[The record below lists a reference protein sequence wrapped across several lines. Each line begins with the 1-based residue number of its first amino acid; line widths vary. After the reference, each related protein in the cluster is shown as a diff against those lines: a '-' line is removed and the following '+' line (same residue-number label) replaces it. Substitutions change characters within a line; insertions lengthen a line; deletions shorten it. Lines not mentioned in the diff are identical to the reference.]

1 MRTNRERIRR
11 YWKIAGLL
19 LAGVGVGCAN
29 SRTDVSYLGDP
40 NVSYYRGHA
49 TEIDFPALDTPPTP
63 GVISTDA
70 PITVRDKQNL
80 PIRDLSLE
88 EAVQTALMNS
98 EIIRTAGSFLST
110 GNALYTNPD
119 RIPSVY
125 DPAIQESG
133 VLFGGRGVEAAL
145 SAFDAQFQTSMIWG
159 RNEQPQN
166 NSVFGGGVG
175 GGAAFV
181 QETGN
186 FSSSLSK
193 SFAHGGSISLN
204 HDVNYQG
211 TNAPSL
217 FQSVY
222 TGNFNVQYQL
232 PLLAGRGAEFTRT
245 AGPIGQ
251 SFGGIS
257 GVSQGVLIARINNDI
272 TLADFES
279 SVRNLVQDVENTYWD
294 LYLAYQTFDIA
305 SEARDSTEELRK
317 LIEVRSDKIV
327 LRSDLYQAEDQY
339 FAAETA
345 VNNAQANIYETEI
358 RLRRLLGLPVNDG
371 EILRPLDGPVSVE
384 LIADWYTSLTEAL
397 THRVELRRQKWN
409 IKSLELQL
417 VAAESLTRPR
427 LDFVSGYQVNGLG
440 DNLLGYDEPQF
451 GNFYENTTGGDYTGW
466 NLGLQMRWDIGFRSA
481 RAQVQNYEL
490 RLAKAH
496 KVLVEQQ
503 EEISHELAA
512 SFQELA
518 RAYRATLVSYNRIR
532 ASSDEVAFRER
543 RVKEDQAD
551 PLLRAIIRQGEAKNA
566 YYQNLIAYNKAIT
579 NYQLLKGGLLRHHG
593 IMLAE
598 GGWEQAAYIDAKYH
612 SDARLNAL
620 PAEHKVQEPAAFAV
634 DAPYGGV
641 YLELPPSEP
650 AAPIEPAPELM
661 ENHSPAAK
669 PIQAPVPPAEVPKP
683 MQPEESTT
691 ISPISLRTTTKPSF
705 DGAYVNP

>member
-11 YWKIAGLL
+11 YWKVAALT
-19 LAGVGVGCAN
+19 LAGIAVGCAS

-49 TEIDFPALDTPPTP
+49 TEIDFPAVDSPPSP
-63 GVISTDA
+63 EVISAQA
-70 PITVRDKQNL
+70 PVTVRDKENL
-80 PIRDLSLE
+80 PIRDLSLD
-88 EAVQTALMNS
+88 EAIQTALMNS
-98 EIIRTAGSFLST
+98 EIIRSAGTFLST
-110 GNALYTNPD
+110 GNALYTNPS
-119 RIPSVY
+119 RVASVY

-145 SAFDAQFQTSMIWG
+145 AAFDAQFQASMVWG
-159 RNEQPQN
+159 RNEAPQN
-166 NSVFGGGVG
+166 NAIFGGGVG
-175 GGAAFV
+175 GGNAFV
-181 QETGN
+181 QETGT
-186 FSSSLSK
+186 FTSSLSK

-204 HDVNYQG
+204 HNVNYNG

-217 FQSVY
+217 FQSAY
-222 TGNFNVQYQL
+222 TGNMQLQYQL
-232 PLLAGRGAEFTRT
+232 PLLAGSGTEFTRV

-272 TLADFES
+272 TLADFET

-345 VNNAQANIYETEI
+345 VNNAQSQIYETEI

-371 EILRPLDGPVSVE
+371 EILRPLDAPVSVE
-384 LIADWYTSLTEAL
+384 LISDWYASLTEAL
-397 THRVELRRQKWN
+397 THRVELRRQKWS

-417 VAAESLTRPR
+417 RAAESLTRPR
-427 LDFVSGYQVNGLG
+427 LDFVGGYQVNGLG
-440 DNLLGYDEPQF
+440 DQLLGYDEPQF
-451 GNFYENTTGGDYTGW
+451 GNFYENVTGGDYTGW

-481 RAQVQNYEL
+481 KAQVRNYEL
-490 RLAKAH
+490 QLAKAQ
-496 KVLVEQQ
+496 KVLTEQE
-503 EEISHELAA
+503 EEISHELAVA
-512 SFQELA
+512 FQELA
-518 RAYRATLVSYNRIR
+518 RSYQATFVSYNRIR

-566 YYQNLIAYNKAIT
+566 YYQNLIAYNKAIA
-579 NYQLLKGGLLRHHG
+579 NYQLRKGALLRHHG

-598 GGWEQAAYIDAKYH
+598 GGWDQAAYIDAEFN
-612 SDARLNAL
+612 SDSSLHAI
-620 PAEHKVQEPAAFAV
+620 PADYKDQEPAAFAV

-641 YLELPPSEP
+641 YLEIP
-650 AAPIEPAPELM
+650 AAHTEAPTEPAPVPTDSD
-661 ENHSPAAK
+661 SPVAK
-669 PIQAPVPPAEVPKP
+669 PIDPVKSPMPTPVQQEKPAPAPP
-683 MQPEESTT
+683 TT
-691 ISPISLRTTTKPSF
+691 FKATENPSF
-705 DGAYVNP
+705 EGAYVK